1 MQRVPT
7 IDSCGS
13 VTFDPFLKS
22 RNPFSFLCFL
32 ESSNIIVSVSN
43 FQTRILAFW
52 WVSATFHP
60 FIAYKWR
67 PVLTS
72 VNVRVFC
79 NLGDTQQCQYQHFF
93 HTTQDKNIINKNLE
107 IIWKT
112 VTCRLFCSHTVFVNI
127 LFYSGHREIITH
139 LTILNS
145 WLHFVLDVPLLFTWR
160 PLLYL
165 F

>member
-1 MQRVPT
+1 MLQVKSWSSDTILSAELSKGMQFKGYLQ

-13 VTFDPFLKS
+13 VTFDPILKS
-22 RNPFSFLCFL
+22 QNPFSYLCFL
-32 ESSNIIVSVSN
+32 ESNNIIVSVSN

-52 WVSATFHP
+52 WVSATYHP

-72 VNVRVFC
+72 VNVGVFC

-112 VTCRLFCSHTVFVNI
+112 VTCRLS
-127 LFYSGHREIITH
+127 L
-139 LTILNS
+139 
-145 WLHFVLDVPLLFTWR
+145 
-160 PLLYL
+160 
-165 F
+165 